1 MEITYE
7 ACVRYVRGEAT
18 LTEARAVRSWL
29 ADPTNEAQ
37 AQEWMGRYAAETQP
51 AAGTTDPY
59 NYAAMRENLHAQL
72 GRAPAPQVVP
82 LHLARPTWWRWAAA
96 AAVAGLTAGGSWLW
110 QAQHQPAALATASYS
125 TPYGQTRLVQ
135 LPDGS
140 EVTLNAH
147 STLRY
152 AATADARQPREV
164 WLDGEAFFSVKHTV
178 DNKRFVVHTT
188 GNFNVEVLGTK
199 FTVYRRHEQARV
211 VLLSGKV
218 RVDFT
223 DQTQTDVI
231 LKPGELLQTVDAKP
245 KAVVHKAVKAAS
257 YAAWTDDRMSFDAT
271 SLAEVATRLQDT
283 YGVEV
288 IVADSALN
296 QRKFTGTFPTA
307 NLDVLC
313 EDLAEAFHLRIEHQQ
328 NRLILFRKPVSH
340 PSSHE

>member
-1 MEITYE
+1 MEITYDDYL
-7 ACVRYVRGEAT
+7 RYVRGEAT
-18 LTEARAVRSWL
+18 LPQARAVRRWL
-29 ADPTNEAQ
+29 ADPTNETQAQ
-37 AQEWMGRYAAETQP
+37 AWMSRYAAETQP

-59 NYAAMRENLHAQL
+59 NYAAMRENMHAQL
-72 GRAPAPQVVP
+72 GRTPAPQVTP
-82 LHLARPTWWRWAAA
+82 LHPARPTWWRWAAA
-96 AAVAGLTAGGSWLW
+96 AAVAGITAGGGWLW
-110 QAQHQPAALATASYS
+110 QTQHRPAALATASYA

-152 AATADARQPREV
+152 AATTDARQPREV

-218 RVDFT
+218 RVDFA
-223 DQTQTDVI
+223 DHARPDVI
-231 LKPGELLQTVDAKP
+231 LKPGELLQTADNKP

-271 SLAEVATRLQDT
+271 SLTEVATRLQDT

-288 IVADSALN
+288 VVADSALN
-296 QRKFTGTFPTA
+296 QRRFTGTFPTG

-313 EDLAEAFHLRIEHQQ
+313 EDLAEAFHLRIERQQ
-328 NRLILFRKPVSH
+328 NRLILFRKSPSH
-340 PSSHE
+340 PNSHE

>member
-1 MEITYE
+1 MEITYA

-18 LTEARAVRSWL
+18 LTEARAVRAWL
-29 ADPTNEAQ
+29 ADPANEAQ
-37 AQEWMGRYAAETQP
+37 AQEWMSRYAAEAP
-51 AAGTTDPY
+51 APVETDAF
-59 NYAAMRENLHAQL
+59 NYAAMRENLHAHL
-72 GRAPAPQVVP
+72 GRAPTPQVVP
-82 LHLARPTWWRWAAA
+82 MHPARSARWRWAAA
-96 AAVAGLTAGGSWLW
+96 AALAGLTAGAGWLW
-110 QAQHQPAALATASYS
+110 QTQHKSAALAAASYA
-125 TPYGQTRLVQ
+125 TAYGQTRVVH

-152 AATADARQPREV
+152 AAAPDARQPREV

-178 DNKRFVVHTT
+178 DNQRFVVHTT

-218 RVDFT
+218 RVDFA
-223 DQTQTDVI
+223 DHAQPDVI
-231 LKPGELLQTVDAKP
+231 LKPGELLQTADSKP

-257 YAAWTDDRMSFDAT
+257 YAAWTDARMSFDAT
-271 SLAEVATRLQDT
+271 SLPDVATRLQDT

-288 IVADSALN
+288 VVADSALN
-296 QRKFTGTFPTA
+296 QRKFTGTFPIG

-328 NRLILFRKPVSH
+328 NRLVLSKNPISH
-340 PSSHE
+340 PNSHE